1 MKNLKGGIIM
11 KIAYGEV
18 KDAKWVLDAK
28 DDFRT
33 LVITNGRGK
42 EEKLQF
48 RLEGRYGLYLYCK
61 DGKPYDIGHRMLY
74 IILSYI
80 LTFIA
85 DSDDV
90 DDAINEIM
98 IALL

>member
-1 MKNLKGGIIM
+1 MI
-11 KIAYGEV
+11 IAYGEAN
-18 KDAKWVLDAK
+18 KATWALDAQ

-33 LVITNGRGK
+33 LVISNESR

-48 RLEGRYGLYLYCK
+48 ELDGISVYLYCK
-61 DGKPYDIGHRMLY
+61 DGEPYEIGSRMLY
-74 IILSYI
+74 SILSEI
-80 LTFIA
+80 MTFIA
-85 DSDDV
+85 DTEEV

>member
-18 KDAKWVLDAK
+18 KDAKWVLDAQGE
-28 DDFRT
+28 FRT
-33 LVITNGRGK
+33 LVISNGK
-42 EEKLQF
+42 KKEKLQF
-48 RLEGRYGLYLYCK
+48 KLDADCVYLFCRDGSPYEIDNKILYN
-61 DGKPYDIGHRMLY
+61 
-74 IILSYI
+74 ILSEI
-80 LTFIA
+80 ITFIA
-85 DSDDV
+85 DTEEV